1 MEPGCGADALNNKT
15 NKPMQNIRSIIGSA
29 TAAAALALNGVAT
42 ASPPSH
48 AAPITLAFEKCLV
61 DPSIGLFTG
70 TVGGEWGPGSVV
82 YETIRFDASKAV
94 WELEG
99 WHTIITSDCSFTAQ
113 CSGIANTH
121 NGVIVLNGE
130 VTTESADFA
139 GAQVQVR
146 AILII
151 GQNSLCSEGRI
162 TLTPT
167 K

>member
-1 MEPGCGADALNNKT
+1 
-15 NKPMQNIRSIIGSA
+15 MQNIHNIIGSA
-29 TAAAALALNGVAT
+29 TTAAALALSLVAT
-42 ASPPSH
+42 AAPPPH
-48 AAPITLAFEKCLV
+48 AAPVTIAFEKCLV

-70 TVGGEWGPGSVV
+70 TVGGECGPGSVV

-94 WELEG
+94 WDLEG
-99 WHTIITSDCSFTAQ
+99 WYTITTPDCSVTAH

-146 AILII
+146 ALLII
-151 GQNSLCSEGRI
+151 GENSLCSEGTI